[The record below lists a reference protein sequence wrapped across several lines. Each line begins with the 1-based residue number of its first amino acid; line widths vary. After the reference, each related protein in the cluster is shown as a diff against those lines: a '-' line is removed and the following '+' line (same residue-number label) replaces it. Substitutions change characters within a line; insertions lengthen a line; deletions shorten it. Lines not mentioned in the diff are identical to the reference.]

1 MHIKNTPSTYTLI
14 GANLLPL
21 IGVLFFSWSLTEIL
35 LIFWAET
42 AIVGF
47 FTFWKILLSKKIDD
61 QEVQTIQ
68 KLKESN
74 PEKYNGLKPGK
85 TTKFFLSVFFPVHF
99 GGFMMGHAFFLIA
112 LFGDVGT
119 PLQHIDMKGI
129 LFSLSTLFISH
140 LFSFFMNY
148 IGKKEYLLYSPQQLI
163 LQPYKRIVI
172 MHMAVLF
179 GGIFAEALGTPI
191 YALIILILG
200 KIVVDL
206 FSHAHEHK
214 EVNQL
219 SIT

>member
-21 IGVLFFSWSLTEIL
+21 FGVLFFSWSLTEIL

-47 FTFWKILLSKKIDD
+47 FTFWKLVFSKKIDD
-61 QEVQTIQ
+61 QE
-68 KLKESN
+68 LKTLEALRKSN
-74 PEKYNGLKPGK
+74 PEKYKDWKPGN
-85 TTKFFLSVFFPVHF
+85 TTKIFLGFFFPVHF
-99 GGFMMGHAFFLIA
+99 GGFMLGHAFFLVSM
-112 LFGDVGT
+112 FGDVGT
-119 PLQHIDMKGI
+119 PLSSIDLKGV
-129 LFSLSTLFISH
+129 LFSLATLFVSH
-140 LFSFFMNY
+140 MFSFFTNY
-148 IGKKEYLLYSPQQLI
+148 IGKKEYLLYSPQQLM

-179 GGIFAEALGTPI
+179 GGIFAETLGTPI

-206 FSHAHEHK
+206 FSHSQEHK
-214 EVNQL
+214 DVTQG
-219 SIT
+219 